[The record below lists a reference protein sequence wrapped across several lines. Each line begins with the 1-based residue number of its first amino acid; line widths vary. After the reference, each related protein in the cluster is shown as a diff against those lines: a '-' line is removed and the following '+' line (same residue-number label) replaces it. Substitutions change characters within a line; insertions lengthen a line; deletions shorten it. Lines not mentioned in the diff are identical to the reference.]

1 MKMIIR
7 RRKILH
13 FFELRHGFELSVK
26 LEYPAMITA
35 AQVGHFTGFI
45 HQQVAPVGTYI
56 GKTMQLRL
64 CSSRVSSNGSSRY
77 FSNKVNGWQYPGPF
91 TISVSPANC
100 QERAKIFSFAS
111 SKKGDDLY
119 TSVEIVCALDIS
131 GSTKKNSMSQF

>member
-26 LEYPAMITA
+26 LEYPSMITA
-35 AQVGHFTGFI
+35 AQVAQFAGFI
-45 HQQVAPVGTYI
+45 HQQVAPVRAYYI
-56 GKTMQLRL
+56 GKYNWL